1 MYNLLCYHLIFPR
14 SIILILIIDKS
25 QKDALLVSD
34 ILYNMGFLSNAVTPE
49 RAAAEISNRYRAVI
63 FISPERIGSLEEYV
77 PMLRKFSLGSPI
89 FAICPKQNS
98 YDGFQEHSYL
108 FDRVFYQSEISYDL
122 ICKILNCQTE
132 KGKKYIGSY
141 RALGIDASVFIDGAT
156 FFDIPLGLTK
166 TETMIVRYLTVT
178 YPNPAKASDI
188 LKFAF
193 KSSKCPEIANIRTHI
208 SSINK
213 KFVKVAKRPFILSE
227 SRVGYTFATPP
238 ELPGKKEAAEIKN

>member
-1 MYNLLCYHLIFPR
+1 M
-14 SIILILIIDKS
+14 ILIIDKS

-34 ILYNMGFLSNAVTPE
+34 ILYNMGFLSLAVTPE
-49 RAAAEISNRYRAVI
+49 RAASEISNRYRAVI

-77 PMLRKFSLGSPI
+77 PMLRKFSLGAPI
-89 FAICPKQNS
+89 FAICPKPS
-98 YDGFQEHSYL
+98 AYEAFEECADL
-108 FDRVFYQSEISYDL
+108 FDKVFYQSEISYGL
-122 ICKILNCQTE
+122 IGEILDCQAE

-141 RALGIDASVFIDGAT
+141 RVLGIDASVFIDGAT

-178 YPNPAKASDI
+178 YPNPAKAADI

-193 KSSKCPEIANIRTHI
+193 KNAKCPEIANIRTHI

-213 KFVKVAKRPFILSE
+213 KFVKVAKKPFILSE
-227 SRVGYTFATPP
+227 SRVGYTLATPP
-238 ELPGKKEAAEIKN
+238 ELPAKKSLTK